1 VWDCPFRKYLHPS
14 ICLYFVLLFS
24 YFLIYCIF
32 FSDFLAIWSDSS
44 HLPLW
49 NFIFRNLYSSIC
61 QLVTLVTEE
70 TAASVAFDGPSV
82 PSENCYLFRFCL
94 YLYIYIL
101 IIFSDFFHYFFIFY
115 RILLVYAFGIAC
127 LGNLQP
133 PCLSTS
139 TETLFLWLGS
149 IICEVCGRRNSR
161 ISGYWWAI
169 SAITELLLLLLLN
182 HCANFLALHGNLIQ
196 IHPSKMPERSFVERF
211 WGLPE
216 WQEKTPKRQK
226 KSISFLFGALPP
238 MIEGWQTG
246 EPFESEYFLIY
257 GNFFGIFSK
266 LFTYSS

>member
-1 VWDCPFRKYLHPS
+1 MRS
-14 ICLYFVLLFS
+14 G
-24 YFLIYCIF
+24 
-32 FSDFLAIWSDSS
+32 AG
-44 HLPLW
+44 
-49 NFIFRNLYSSIC
+49 
-61 QLVTLVTEE
+61 E
-70 TAASVAFDGPSV
+70 TAGSVEFDKPSV

-101 IIFSDFFHYFFIFY
+101 IIFSDFFRYFFIFY

-139 TETLFLWLGS
+139 TETLYLSNVWLVS
-149 IICEVCGRRNSR
+149 TISMVWDRRNSR

-196 IHPSKMPERSFVERF
+196 IHPSKMPEKSFVERF
-211 WGLPE
+211 WGLPK

-226 KSISFLFGALPP
+226 TSISFSFGALPP

-257 GNFFGIFSK
+257 GEFFGIFPK
-266 LFTYSS
+266 LFIYASYYLISHFTLNFKS